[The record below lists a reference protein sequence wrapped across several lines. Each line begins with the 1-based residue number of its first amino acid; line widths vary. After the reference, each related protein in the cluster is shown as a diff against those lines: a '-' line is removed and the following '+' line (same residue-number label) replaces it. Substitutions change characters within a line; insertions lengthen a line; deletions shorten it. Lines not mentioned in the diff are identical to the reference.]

1 MGRFGTFFGNYG
13 VVRPERGGSA
23 PHPVQCAHW
32 TTFPIPSVSL
42 RSTSS
47 LPPLAF
53 GHFPLTGGIGPLIR
67 GVGPPGGRLAAR
79 RVVAPYSNKGTRSG
93 GAVRTPA
100 PATDVKTARTKEY
113 LREITEQGPN
123 PCPRYPM
130 SIFLSAPPVTR
141 SPCFSLSH
149 LSENRS
155 PAGKYFVKKMLF
167 WN

>member
-1 MGRFGTFFGNYG
+1 MPPLHLTAKPVQIGRNSSRCGTFWYIFWKLW
-13 VVRPERGGSA
+13 GGASRMGISA
-23 PHPVQCAHW
+23 PLPVQCAHW

-93 GAVRTPA
+93 GAVRTP
-100 PATDVKTARTKEY
+100 
-113 LREITEQGPN
+113 
-123 PCPRYPM
+123 
-130 SIFLSAPPVTR
+130 PPT
-141 SPCFSLSH
+141 
-149 LSENRS
+149 ENRMIHLNNKNRGGPKGPPHIIRWQCHSCSFSISITS
-155 PAGKYFVKKMLF
+155 PTRRA
-167 WN
+167 WRPP